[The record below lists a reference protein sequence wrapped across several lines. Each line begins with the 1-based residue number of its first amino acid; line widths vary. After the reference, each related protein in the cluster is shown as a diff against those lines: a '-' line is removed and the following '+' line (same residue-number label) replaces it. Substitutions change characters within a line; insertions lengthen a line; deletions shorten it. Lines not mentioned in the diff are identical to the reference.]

1 MIKNIVYIPYLG
13 QSTTVT
19 ADSIQDLQEQ
29 IKTTRELLQ
38 SLPEQCGWRHVAEG
52 LLQAYRETL
61 DTLREV

>member
-13 QSTTVT
+13 QSITVT

-38 SLPEQCGWRHVAEG
+38 SLPEQCGCHVAEG